1 MNFIIL
7 LELLR
12 IINIIELFIL
22 ENDIN
27 IIKIYFS
34 YIFIRN
40 EFFFIKSSEELIVK
54 CV

>member
-40 EFFFIKSSEELIVK
+40 EFFLSKVVK
-54 CV
+54 NWS